1 MIFNIGVRT
10 SYLPSDY
17 LEGHPHYFFFQNIA
31 VMSLF
36 KPLTVSCSTQ
46 TYSGS
51 GIDDLPV
58 PILEKAV
65 RLVEYFECEICSGGG
80 DAMYEFF

>member
-1 MIFNIGVRT
+1 
-10 SYLPSDY
+10 
-17 LEGHPHYFFFQNIA
+17 
-31 VMSLF
+31 MSLL

-80 DAMYEFF
+80 DAMYEFV